1 MVRVSKKQ
9 KNATKSLD
17 QNKFLFITYLHNYL
31 TAHVS
36 WTMASSDN
44 SDVDDDDDDND
55 DDKSNDDDDDD
66 DDKYVDSDADDNG
79 DTDTCRR
86 NLS

>member
-36 WTMASSDN
+36 WTMASSDD
-44 SDVDDDDDDND
+44 SDVDDDDND
-55 DDKSNDDDDDD
+55 DDDNDDNDDDNN
-66 DDKYVDSDADDNG
+66 DNG
-79 DTDTCRR
+79 DTDTCWR